1 MSDAG
6 RFTASIGVLM
16 AVLWM
21 TEAMPLPAT
30 ALLPIVMFPL
40 SGVLTISEATSPYAN
55 DVIFLFMGGFM
66 LALAVERWGLH
77 RRLALHIV
85 LIVGTRPVRLIGG
98 FMLATAFLSMW
109 ISNTATTVMML
120 PLGASIILLVMQR
133 LPESGNDTFSP
144 FAVSLMLGIAYA
156 ASIGSLGTLVGTP
169 PNLFLRGFLSETYGI
184 EIGFGQW
191 MLLGVPLSLTF
202 LTVAWVVLTR
212 VVYPPEID
220 DIPGGRALIRDELRN
235 LGTVTRGEWTVLC
248 VFVGTA
254 LSWIFREPAGNW
266 AFLVE
271 RVPAV
276 TRLSD
281 SGIAIAAAL
290 LLFAIPI
297 DARRGVFALD
307 WDNALRLPWGVL
319 LLFGGGLSLASA
331 VQSSGLAVWIG
342 RQVSGLAVLPTILL
356 VLSVIVTVVL
366 LTELTS
372 NTATSATFL
381 PILGGVA
388 IGIGVDPLLL
398 MVPTALAATCA
409 FMMPVATPPNAI
421 VFGSGHVNIAQMV
434 RAGLILNAVAMMLI
448 LLITYTLAT
457 WVLGIAV

>member
-1 MSDAG
+1 
-6 RFTASIGVLM
+6 
-16 AVLWM
+16 
-21 TEAMPLPAT
+21 
-30 ALLPIVMFPL
+30 
-40 SGVLTISEATSPYAN
+40 
-55 DVIFLFMGGFM
+55 
-66 LALAVERWGLH
+66 
-77 RRLALHIV
+77 
-85 LIVGTRPVRLIGG
+85 
-98 FMLATAFLSMW
+98 
-109 ISNTATTVMML
+109 MML

-133 LPESGNDTFSP
+133 VPVSDSDSTSP
-144 FAVSLMLGIAYA
+144 FSVSLMLGIAYA
-156 ASIGSLGTLVGTP
+156 ASIGSLATLVGTP
-169 PNLFLRGFLSETYGI
+169 PNLFLRGFLAETYGI

-191 MLLGVPLSLTF
+191 MLLGVPLSLTL
-202 LTVAWVVLTR
+202 LTIAWIVLTR

-220 DIPGGRALIRDELRN
+220 EIPGGMTLIRDELRG
-235 LGTVTRGEWTVLC
+235 LGKVKRGEWTVLC

-254 LSWIFREPAGNW
+254 LAWIFREPASNW
-266 AFLVE
+266 AFLAE
-271 RVPAV
+271 RIPAV

-281 SGIAIAAAL
+281 SGIAVVAAL

-297 DARRGVFALD
+297 NARRGVFALD

-342 RQVSGLAVLPTILL
+342 SQVSGLAVLPTILL
-356 VLSVIVTVVL
+356 VLSVIVTVIL

-421 VFGSGHVNIAQMV
+421 VFGSGHVTIAQMV
-434 RAGLILNAVAMMLI
+434 RAGLILNAIATLLI
-448 LLITYTLAT
+448 LVTTYTLAT
-457 WVLGIAV
+457 WALGIVT